1 MADYFPL
8 LARALDT
15 LPERNPDTRRVVY
28 ERARAALT
36 AQLQSVQPPL
46 GEAEIKRELDAL
58 DDAIGRAEAVYGA
71 EPLPVAESAAAQ
83 AEAVTP
89 DPVQPAPIS
98 PPPAI
103 RRGGSRN
110 RPLILAGVLGAIM
123 VPVAMVAW
131 LWRDR
136 PPAPVPETARV
147 QTATPAPSDTKLA
160 DRIGGEPARPAER
173 APAPAAPRPDLPP
186 ASRTQPSAPAPGA
199 PAPSAPTPI
208 TQPDL
213 AVAQRAIVIEENAA
227 DPQQPKVSVG
237 RALWRVDAVNA
248 GQGKPLE
255 TVVRAMVEVPDAAMS
270 LTILLRR
277 NLDPA
282 FPASH
287 TIELTFASS
296 DPARAVRDVAPPQLK
311 TDETARG
318 VPLAGLSVPVKENIF
333 LIGLSDLKGDIERNS
348 ELLLRRNWIDLP
360 IRFASGQRAALSFE
374 KGVSGERV
382 MAEAFRQWGQP

>member
-8 LARALDT
+8 LSRALDT
-15 LPERNPDTRRVVY
+15 LPEGNPETRRVVY

-36 AQLQSVQPPL
+36 AQLQSLQPPL
-46 GEAEIKRELDAL
+46 GEAELAREMAAL
-58 DDAIGRAEAVYGA
+58 DEAVVRAEAVYSAKVSPAA
-71 EPLPVAESAAAQ
+71 EAGEAQ
-83 AEAVTP
+83 AEAARP
-89 DPVQPAPIS
+89 DPVEAAPIS

-110 RPLILAGVLGAIM
+110 RPLILAAVLGAIM
-123 VPVAMVAW
+123 VPVAMAAW

-147 QTATPAPSDTKLA
+147 QPAAPAPGDSKIA
-160 DRIGGEPARPAER
+160 DRIGGEPPRPAER
-173 APAPAAPRPDLPP
+173 VPAPAAPRPNTPP
-186 ASRTQPSAPAPGA
+186 ASRPDQAAPAQSAPAPIA
-199 PAPSAPTPI
+199 
-208 TQPDL
+208 QPDL
-213 AVAQRAIVIEENAA
+213 AVAQRAIVIEENPA

-255 TVVRAMVEVPDAAMS
+255 TVVRATVEVPDAAMS

-287 TIELTFASS
+287 TIELTFTSS

-374 KGVSGERV
+374 KGVSGDRV
-382 MAEAFRQWGQP
+382 MAEAFRQWGQPQ